1 MNITFVD
8 KLGAIGTLFTALACP
23 VCWPLFAV
31 AGSALGLGILAPYE
45 GIMMVY
51 VFPSVIVISMVGA
64 CLSYR
69 FHKNFIPLGIGILSG
84 VFALYGFYVGWILIL
99 MYIGIFGI
107 LISSILSFFATRKQ
121 KLICKI

>member
-8 KLGAIGTLFTALACP
+8 KLGSIGTLFTALACP
-23 VCWPLFAV
+23 VCWPLFAS

-51 VFPSVIVISMVGA
+51 VFPSVIVLSMIGA
-64 CLSYR
+64 YLSFR
-69 FHKNFIPLGIGILSG
+69 FHKQLIPLGLGILSG

-107 LISSILSFFATRKQ
+107 LLSSILSYFATRKQ
-121 KLICKI
+121 SLLCKN